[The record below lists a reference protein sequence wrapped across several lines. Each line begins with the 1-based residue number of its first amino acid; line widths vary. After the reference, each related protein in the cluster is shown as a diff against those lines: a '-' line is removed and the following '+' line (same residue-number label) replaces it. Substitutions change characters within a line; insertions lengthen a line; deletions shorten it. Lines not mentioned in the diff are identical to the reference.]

1 MSNGKP
7 KSKERIRIVVDEHEK
22 RSKVPDMLTQLGV
35 SVDFASLKVG
45 DYVVSYDCCVE
56 RKSARDLLNSIYD
69 GRIFLQLREMLKNYS
84 HAVVIVEGSIEEL
97 EIDDP
102 MVVYGAL
109 ASLISDFKASVIST
123 YSHMHTAYMLIAL
136 ARRYLRDSNGKPVL
150 LKKISKGNSLR
161 EQQISIVASLPGV
174 GNRLALRL
182 LDRFATPL
190 NVFNAPLVELARV
203 EGIGYA
209 RAARIKRV
217 LECNTTSSN
226 MRTTSLDNYTQDM
239 LDAND

>member
-22 RSKVPDMLTQLGV
+22 RSKVPDMLAQLGV

-45 DYVVSYDCCVE
+45 DYLVSYDCCVE

-69 GRIFLQLREMLKNYS
+69 GRIFLQLREMLKNYTCP
-84 HAVVIVEGSIEEL
+84 VVIVEGSIDEL

-123 YSHMHTAYMLIAL
+123 YSYMHTAYMLIAL
-136 ARRYLRDSNGKPVL
+136 ARRYLHNSKPVL
-150 LKKISKGNSLR
+150 LKKINKGNSLR

-174 GNRLALRL
+174 GSRLALRL

-226 MRTTSLDNYTQDM
+226 MKTTSLDSYTQDM
-239 LDAND
+239 LDTND

>member
-1 MSNGKP
+1 
-7 KSKERIRIVVDEHEK
+7 
-22 RSKVPDMLTQLGV
+22 
-35 SVDFASLKVG
+35 
-45 DYVVSYDCCVE
+45 
-56 RKSARDLLNSIYD
+56 
-69 GRIFLQLREMLKNYS
+69 
-84 HAVVIVEGSIEEL
+84 
-97 EIDDP
+97 
-102 MVVYGAL
+102 
-109 ASLISDFKASVIST
+109 
-123 YSHMHTAYMLIAL
+123 
-136 ARRYLRDSNGKPVL
+136 L